1 MDRIP
6 IDKKDFACFV
16 VNIHVNKFFIFV
28 LKLNNYIMTTLI
40 IEIPDSDASEISNI
54 VKAMGGNVVQ
64 IDADDEDLTPA
75 ELALLKRGLNEAL
88 LIKEGKIKSIPFSE
102 LWND

>member
-1 MDRIP
+1 MGS
-6 IDKKDFACFV
+6 ACFE
-16 VNIHVNKFFIFV
+16 VNIHVNKFFIFA
-28 LKLNNYIMTTLI
+28 LKLNNYTMTTLI

-54 VKAMGGNVVQ
+54 VRARGGNVVQ
-64 IDADDEDLTPA
+64 IVADDEDLTPA
-75 ELALLKRGLNEAL
+75 ELALLKRGLGEAL